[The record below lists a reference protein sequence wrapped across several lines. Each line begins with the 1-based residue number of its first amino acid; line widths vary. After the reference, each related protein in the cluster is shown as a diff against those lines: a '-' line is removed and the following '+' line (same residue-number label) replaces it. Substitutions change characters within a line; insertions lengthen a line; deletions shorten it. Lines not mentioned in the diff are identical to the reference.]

1 MDFSPGTLLR
11 ILVPRLPMIL
21 KTALL
26 NSLNLSKSSEKQT
39 TKIAVLVAICRSMV
53 NIRQP
58 LSKSQKIGTKDPGV
72 KGSMWIAKTTIPA
85 PELDVRDAVVQAIKA
100 LGNGTETYILPDVA
114 DVGAEWTGYRD
125 GVKKDVPQ
133 PDVSE
138 REKYDMMLESSQS
151 QVVILYFHGGGH
163 VVMDPITHRDQV
175 TGLAKETKGVCLNV
189 RYRLAPQQPFPA
201 ALVDALIAYLSLLS
215 PPPGSFHKPI
225 PASNIIFAGDSA
237 GGNLALALMETL
249 LVIRKSIMFH
259 GREVPVQLP
268 AGLALNSPWCDVSCS
283 MPSWIANQPF
293 DFLSHPVS
301 PGVPRDQV
309 PDQSWPTSPPRVQ
322 FYCDGPALDHP
333 LVSPIAASPE
343 VWARMPPVFICTGTE
358 CLEDEIRVT
367 ARNMYLGGGTVVFVG
382 VEGMPHTF
390 ELQMNK
396 ECHQACTKFCVDATN
411 EAVKKSETGIWIRAF
426 SRGVEQVPLDQIT
439 SLSQDEVM
447 RILQEAKEGTLR
459 KEKQLVERWSGRE
472 KARL

>member
-11 ILVPRLPMIL
+11 ILVPRLPTIL

-26 NSLNLSKSSEKQT
+26 NSLNLSQSSKKQT

-53 NIRQP
+53 NIQQP
-58 LSKSQKIGTKDPGV
+58 LGKSQKIGTKDPGV
-72 KGSMWIAKTTIPA
+72 KGRKWIAKTTLPA
-85 PELDVRDAVVQAIKA
+85 PELDVRDAVVEAIKA
-100 LGNGTETYILPDVA
+100 LGDGTEIYKLPDVV
-114 DVGAEWTGYRD
+114 DVEAEWTGYRD
-125 GVKKDVPQ
+125 GVEKNALQ

-138 REKYDMMLESSQS
+138 RKKYDMMLKESQS
-151 QVVILYFHGGGH
+151 SVVTLYFHGGGH

-175 TGLAKETKGVCLNV
+175 IGLAKETKGVCLNV

-201 ALVDALIAYLSLLS
+201 ALVDALVAYLSLLA

-249 LVIRKSIMFH
+249 LVLRKSIMFH
-259 GREVPVQLP
+259 GKEVPIQLP

-283 MPSWIANQPF
+283 MPSWKANQPF

-309 PDQSWPTSPPRVQ
+309 PDHIWPTSPPRVH

-333 LVSPIAASPE
+333 LVSPITASPE
-343 VWARMPPVFICTGTE
+343 VWSGMPPVFICTGTE
-358 CLEDEIRVT
+358 CLEDEIKLT
-367 ARNMYLGGGTVVFVG
+367 ARNMYLGGGTVVF
-382 VEGMPHTF
+382 
-390 ELQMNK
+390 
-396 ECHQACTKFCVDATN
+396 
-411 EAVKKSETGIWIRAF
+411 
-426 SRGVEQVPLDQIT
+426 
-439 SLSQDEVM
+439 
-447 RILQEAKEGTLR
+447 
-459 KEKQLVERWSGRE
+459 RWR
-472 KARL
+472 